1 MGLAASQARFLAI
14 TARKANCEYQSQQ
27 IAQQQLSLSRDME
40 TISQEYQDAINQTQL
55 VWDPDGYGTSL
66 YDLSYDI
73 MMTPSEL
80 NNYEPFMLSRRD
92 GKIAVNSQ
100 MASALEGLEAYG
112 LTADGF
118 TGTDDEK
125 FTAFIQFMGAL
136 QANKIASPMSEITYL
151 PNAGLGGELYGRE
164 YGGSMTATSM
174 ISFIDLVTQGAA
186 SGAYPEDSDYYNLA
200 NNLTFAWGQYKPDAT
215 TGYETFQEF
224 NLADN
229 WKDFKS
235 DGVSVLIN
243 GNYDNDAFNLADLL
257 NEDISLLVKDKK
269 NYNTILD
276 SLRTVLKNSSDNGAF
291 DTLINNSV
299 EDWYNALNGTGAF
312 ERLDESSK
320 VLLTFVDKL
329 AKGMF
334 DLLMP
339 PEDVRTSTD
348 LNAFYMAMD
357 DIINR
362 LSMDKVTDLGG
373 KGLKESYGKS
383 AVMGAEDYNT
393 WVKKGS
399 TYALSLSNLTE
410 AFLTN
415 FVNGMDSYS
424 GSYGI
429 FDKVSDSYYVTDD
442 PGYIYDVNSG
452 EKIDTDYYE
461 SEFYSI
467 MFNTICQNGWYENE
481 FVDDKDYLDNA
492 IKTGQLFV
500 VSRGSDN
507 YYYQERYVMIN
518 GGHIMENSD
527 EDAIARAE
535 REYAVKKSKINTK
548 EEQLEIEM
556 KQLDAEISALTTE
569 YDTVKSMISKN
580 VEKTF
585 TLFNS

>member
-125 FTAFIQFMGAL
+125 FQAFIQFMGAL
-136 QANKIASPMSEITYL
+136 QEKKIASPMSNVTYITD
-151 PNAGLGGELYGRE
+151 AGLGGELYGRE
-164 YGGSMTATSM
+164 YGGSMNITSM
-174 ISFIDLVTQGAA
+174 ISFIDQVTQGAA
-186 SGAYPEDSDYYNLA
+186 SGAYPEGSDYFNLA
-200 NNLTFAWGQYKPDAT
+200 NNLTFAWGYNTTDAS
-215 TGYETFQEF
+215 TGTSTWTSID
-224 NLADN
+224 LGGN
-229 WKDFKS
+229 WKDVKNK
-235 DGVSVLIN
+235 GAGILVN

-257 NEDISLLVKDKK
+257 NEDISLLVVNKK
-269 NYNTILD
+269 NYNKILE

-299 EDWYNALNGTGAF
+299 QDWYNALNGSGAF
-312 ERLDESSK
+312 ETLDASSQT
-320 VLLTFVDKL
+320 LLTFVDTL

-339 PEDVRTSTD
+339 ADYSSTD

-362 LSMDKVTDLGG
+362 LSMDDVADLGG
-373 KGLKESYGKS
+373 KGTTESNGKN
-383 AVMGAEDYNT
+383 AVIGAEDYNT
-393 WVKKGS
+393 WVKKGN
-399 TYALSLSNLTE
+399 TYAISLSNLTE

-429 FDKVSDSYYVTDD
+429 FDKVSDSYYITDD
-442 PGYIYDVNSG
+442 PGYIYQVNSG
-452 EKIDTDYYE
+452 EVIDTEYYE

-467 MFNTICQNGWYENE
+467 LFNTICQNGWYENE

-500 VSRGSDN
+500 VSRGTDN

-518 GGHIMENSD
+518 GGHIMENTD

>member
-164 YGGSMTATSM
+164 YGGSMNITSM
-174 ISFIDLVTQGAA
+174 ISFIDQVTQGAA
-186 SGAYPEDSDYYNLA
+186 SGAYPEGSDYFNLA
-200 NNLTFAWGQYKPDAT
+200 NNLTFAWGYNTTDAS
-215 TGYETFQEF
+215 TGTSTWTSID
-224 NLADN
+224 LGGN
-229 WKDFKS
+229 WKDVKNK
-235 DGVSVLIN
+235 GAGILVN

-257 NEDISLLVKDKK
+257 NEDISLLVVNKK
-269 NYNTILD
+269 NYNKILE

-299 EDWYNALNGTGAF
+299 QDWYNALNGSGAF
-312 ERLDESSK
+312 ETLDASSQT
-320 VLLTFVDKL
+320 LLTFVDTL

-339 PEDVRTSTD
+339 ADYSSTD

-362 LSMDKVTDLGG
+362 LSMDDVADLGG
-373 KGLKESYGKS
+373 KGTTESNGKN
-383 AVMGAEDYNT
+383 AVIGAEDYNT
-393 WVKKGS
+393 WVKKGN
-399 TYALSLSNLTE
+399 TYAISLSNLTE

-429 FDKVSDSYYVTDD
+429 FDKVSDSYYITDD
-442 PGYIYDVNSG
+442 PGYIYQVNSG
-452 EKIDTDYYE
+452 EVIDTEYYE

-467 MFNTICQNGWYENE
+467 LFNTICQNGWYENE

-500 VSRGSDN
+500 VSRGTDN

-518 GGHIMENSD
+518 GGHIMENTD